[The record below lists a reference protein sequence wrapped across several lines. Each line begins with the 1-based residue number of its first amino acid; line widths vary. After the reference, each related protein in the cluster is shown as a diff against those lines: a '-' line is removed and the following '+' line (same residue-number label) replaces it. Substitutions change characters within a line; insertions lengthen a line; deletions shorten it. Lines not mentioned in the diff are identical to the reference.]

1 LHKLGSKPLHLLMA
15 SLGEKYG
22 NVFSIQLGSRLTII
36 LNSKEAIYEAFVKK
50 AKVFAGRPDLATFN
64 KTRHGA
70 IGISMCDYSED
81 YKRNRKMILKA
92 MHGLYAEKARFNELL
107 RNESKKMIE
116 LFNTKSAEAEVF
128 DPCNEFHK
136 IVPSVMVH
144 VMFGK
149 NSPYNDKDI
158 VSLVNFNKR
167 WFESAEG
174 SNPADFLK
182 FLERFPNKRL
192 DAVEAS
198 GMAFY
203 QFSFK
208 KMEEYK
214 KEECLGLYGSYIKL
228 YKERFGKDE
237 LSEEDKFEL
246 GRCVNDMLGGG
257 FDTLAA
263 TMSWALLFLGNQVEV
278 VSKCREEI
286 TRVAQSEQYVGLHH
300 EKEMPYC
307 MAVVYELLRMCS
319 AAPLG
324 LPRKTMEEVK
334 IGNYIIPKDTMV
346 MPNIWSVNNQK
357 NMWKNTSEFTPENF
371 LDDEG
376 HLSLKSVRTL
386 ATFSSGVRK
395 CPGEKF
401 AILQIFILLTNFMK
415 NFDFEIKQKPK
426 DSQPQGGLT
435 IQPKPY
441 TVQIRRIVQ

>member
-1 LHKLGSKPLHLLMA
+1 MA
-15 SLGEKYG
+15 TLGEKYG
-22 NVFSIQLGSRLTII
+22 NIFSIQLGSRLTII

-70 IGISMCDYSED
+70 IGISMCDYSEE
-81 YKRNRKMILKA
+81 YKRNRQMILKA
-92 MHGLYAEKARFNELL
+92 MHTLYADKARFNELL
-107 RNESKKMIE
+107 MHESNKMIE
-116 LFNTKSAEAEVF
+116 LFKAKSAEAEVF
-128 DPCNEFHK
+128 DPCHEFHK
-136 IVPSVMVH
+136 IIPSVMVH

-192 DAVEAS
+192 DAIEAS

-208 KMEEYK
+208 KMEEY
-214 KEECLGLYGSYIKL
+214 ENEQCFGLYGSYIKL
-228 YKERFGKDE
+228 YKERFGKDK
-237 LSEEDKFEL
+237 LTDKDKFEL

-263 TMSWALLFLGNQVEV
+263 AMGWALLFLGNEAEV
-278 VSKCREEI
+278 IKKCREEI
-286 TRVAQSEQYVGLHH
+286 TRVVQEKEHVGLHH

-307 MAVVYELLRMCS
+307 MAVVYELLRTCS
-319 AAPLG
+319 VAPLG
-324 LPRKTMEEVK
+324 LPRKTMDEVK

-346 MPNIWSVNNQK
+346 MPNLWSVNNQK
-357 NMWKNTSEFTPENF
+357 SLWKNTNKFTPENF

-376 HLSLKSVRTL
+376 CISLKSVRNL
-386 ATFSSGVRK
+386 ATFSNGVRK

-401 AILQIFILLTNFMK
+401 AILEIFILLTNFMK
-415 NFDFEIKQKPK
+415 YFEFDIQQQPK

-435 IQPKPY
+435 LQPKPY
-441 TVQIRRIVQ
+441 KVQVRKIVN